1 MIVWNV
7 RGVEQA
13 KKEITN
19 KSGRVLVNSIIGIY
33 PFFSSREIPL
43 SPTVTRKK
51 VMAREGS

>member
-7 RGVEQA
+7 RGAEQA

-43 SPTVTRKK
+43 SPTVTTKK